1 MEEIIEDKPKC
12 RHEVHLGLE
21 LMAACAKLI
30 LTLNDIIKKLL
41 TPRSIIAFALYGA
54 FVKLTIN
61 GKISEQ
67 AITAVVSAMMGHYF
81 GEQSAKK
88 QMEAVKNVRDITG
101 HGSVS

>member
-12 RHEVHLGLE
+12 KHEVHLGLE

-30 LTLNDIIKKLL
+30 MTLNNVIEKLL
-41 TPRSIIAFALYGA
+41 IPRSIIAFALYGTLI
-54 FVKLTIN
+54 KLAID